1 MDAVGFEPTIIG
13 TYACGLEYLTHIS
26 MNYTEPDQRTLIL
39 TIFLNPSIKFDA
51 QLIELNQQLYEMPI
65 TEDFD
70 VFVQRYKGMNKKE
83 VKVNNQKRRIDLK
96 KEDLIRLTPE
106 NVRMYIGREIMFRTR
121 NDFIFLSLIHI
132 SEPTRPY

>member
-1 MDAVGFEPTIIG
+1 
-13 TYACGLEYLTHIS
+13 
-26 MNYTEPDQRTLIL
+26 
-39 TIFLNPSIKFDA
+39 
-51 QLIELNQQLYEMPI
+51 MPI

-106 NVRMYIGREIMFRTR
+106 NVRMYIGR
-121 NDFIFLSLIHI
+121 
-132 SEPTRPY
+132 

>member
-1 MDAVGFEPTIIG
+1 
-13 TYACGLEYLTHIS
+13 
-26 MNYTEPDQRTLIL
+26 
-39 TIFLNPSIKFDA
+39 
-51 QLIELNQQLYEMPI
+51 MPI

-106 NVRMYIGREIMFRTR
+106 QCENVHWSR
-121 NDFIFLSLIHI
+121 NYVSNAK
-132 SEPTRPY
+132 

>member
-1 MDAVGFEPTIIG
+1 
-13 TYACGLEYLTHIS
+13 

-83 VKVNNQKRRIDLK
+83 VKVNNQKRRIDLH
-96 KEDLIRLTPE
+96 L
-106 NVRMYIGREIMFRTR
+106 
-121 NDFIFLSLIHI
+121 
-132 SEPTRPY
+132 